1 MYVSLM
7 LFLVA
12 RISFRAVPKV
22 LAVLAN
28 HLGIQKIP
36 CTQTVINWVTRLSI
50 ARMQNPGF
58 LSCPSIDKKGFSN
71 GFFWII
77 DISIGLGSGKIFT
90 VLAIDPKHHA
100 LNNGAPK
107 LQNVHCVAVA
117 VAESWTGE
125 SIAKFMQKVIAVTGR
140 PIGYLKDGGRDLAK
154 GVRLLGEQGFSS
166 ISIDDVSHIIAN
178 LFKHEYQQHTMFDK
192 FISACG
198 KASKH
203 YKQTI
208 LACLAPPKVSTKA
221 RFMNLH
227 RLVIWADKLL
237 KHSQRG
243 CTSKNSVLSKLRAGM
258 NEIPKCKAFI
268 NRFLR
273 DAKILLNCQKVLKTE
288 GLNRD
293 TFNQCK
299 HLLEGIPQRS
309 GIRKGFS
316 NWLDQHLAIAENLEL
331 ENIGLPS
338 ASDIL
343 ESLFGIAKQHG
354 TGNTK
359 DANRIALRIPALCG
373 ELTRNDVQSV
383 LEITVKCQREVEA
396 NLNALTKQR
405 RAILPNPGSIND
417 NLTDEIQNIELIPES
432 KKREKI
438 TKIINISERCKK
450 SIGPSLDSHE
460 SEEAPELYQF
470 QRALTG

>member
-22 LAVLAN
+22 LSVLS
-28 HLGIQKIP
+28 HYLGIKKVP

-50 ARMQNPGF
+50 ARMQNPNF
-58 LSCPSIDKKGFSN
+58 LDRPSIDKRGFSN

-77 DISIGLGSGKIFT
+77 DISIGLGSGKILT
-90 VLAIDPKHHA
+90 ILAIDPKHHV
-100 LNNGAPK
+100 LNDGAPTLK
-107 LQNVHCVAVA
+107 NVHCVAVA
-117 VAESWTGE
+117 VSESWTGE
-125 SIAKFMQKVIAVTGR
+125 SIANFMRKIIAVTGR

-154 GVRLLGEQGFSS
+154 GVRLLKEQGLPG

-178 LFKHEYQQHTMFDK
+178 LFKHEYQKHAMFDK

-198 KASKH
+198 KASKNF
-203 YKQTI
+203 KQTI

-227 RLVIWADKLL
+227 RLVLWADKLL
-237 KHSQRG
+237 KHSTRG
-243 CTSKNSVLSKLRAGM
+243 CVSKNSALSKLRAGM
-258 NEIPKCKAFI
+258 NEIPECKAFI

-273 DAKILLNCQKVLKTE
+273 DAKILLNCQKILKTD
-288 GLNRD
+288 GLSRD
-293 TFNQCK
+293 TYNQCK
-299 HLLEGIPQRS
+299 QLLEGIPQRS

-316 NWLDQHLAIAENLEL
+316 NWLDQHLMIARNLEL
-331 ENIGLPS
+331 EDIGLPS

-373 ELTRNDVQSV
+373 EVTRKDVQSV
-383 LEITVKCQREVEA
+383 LGVSVKCQQEIEA
-396 NLNALTKQR
+396 NLNSLTKQR
-405 RAILPNPGSIND
+405 RAILPNPGSLNVG
-417 NLTDEIQNIELIPES
+417 LTNVIQNIELIPES

-438 TKIINISERCKK
+438 TKIINISDRCKK
-450 SIGPSLDSHE
+450 ATGPSSDSKE
-460 SEEAPELYQF
+460 SEEFPKLYPF
-470 QRALTG
+470 KRALTG